1 MESINRYFAEEN
13 PQGQEIAIDKGD
25 NLENDYRYIIGMET
39 PQLLDFDWY
48 GWPHGV
54 LVVPYYSEN
63 GFGYGLR
70 ILSDKNLHL
79 GELWWPQNF

>member
-39 PQLLDFDWY
+39 P
-48 GWPHGV
+48 
-54 LVVPYYSEN
+54 
-63 GFGYGLR
+63 
-70 ILSDKNLHL
+70 
-79 GELWWPQNF
+79 